1 MALLSTYFLIVTL
14 SSCAASTE
22 DRVRAHFNISASSPV
37 TEATI
42 KEAVLRLL
50 PVGTPASTIKGTLS
64 QVGIGKDGLSRYFE
78 PNKENVAVIFINYD
92 VHTFGVVKA
101 SYSISLRL
109 SSEQTIQDVDVKTV
123 ITAL

>member
-1 MALLSTYFLIVTL
+1 M
-14 SSCAASTE
+14 
-22 DRVRAHFNISASSPV
+22 

-42 KEAVLRLL
+42 KEAVLPLL

-64 QVGIGKDGLSRYFE
+64 QAGIGKDGLSTYFE

-109 SSEQTIQDVDVKTV
+109 SSEQTIQDVDVKKL